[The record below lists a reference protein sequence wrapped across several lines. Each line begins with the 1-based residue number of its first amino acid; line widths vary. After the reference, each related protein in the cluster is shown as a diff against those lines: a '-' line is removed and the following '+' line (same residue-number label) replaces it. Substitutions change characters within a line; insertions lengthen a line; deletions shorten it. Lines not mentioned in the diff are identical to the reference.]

1 MPIQRIQSLSLRQKM
16 LALNVFGGAVTML
29 ATLGLFSLIYF
40 YSAQQR
46 LTDHAIATARLLA
59 QNLTPMVV
67 FGDRQSARRLLTS
80 LDQHPDALMATVYD
94 EKGQIFAAWTQP
106 KAPSQKMVIP
116 AAPAGPEAGF
126 TRLEAGQLEI
136 VVPLLQERERIGAFL
151 LRESLCSIGR
161 EIQHF
166 MAIGLVLTLS
176 TIALAALLLHR
187 LQLRA
192 LAPVFELSDLAER
205 VASQFDYGLRARA
218 RGNDEMGRLARCFN
232 VMLERIE
239 AREKALNAE
248 IGERRAVEQ
257 KLDRLAHYDS
267 LTQLPN
273 RHLFQKELQRVVA
286 ETVAEK
292 QLAALLF
299 IDLDNFKYAN
309 DAAGHDAGDLLLKVV
324 AKRLSAVLRNSDT
337 LCRLG
342 GDEFAAILPQ
352 LGGASQAEALAE
364 RLIAAVNGPILIR
377 GVDMRVGA
385 SIGIAWCPTHAADP
399 GLLLRQADRAM
410 YVAKQAGKNTYR
422 HFDRAMLFDNETLLA
437 LPAFT
442 DTENAAAE

>member
-1 MPIQRIQSLSLRQKM
+1 MPIRRIRSLSLRQKM

-29 ATLGLFSLIYF
+29 ATLVLFSLIYF

-46 LTDHAIATARLLA
+46 LTDHAIATARLLV

-67 FGDRQSARRLLTS
+67 FGDRAAARMLLVS
-80 LDQHPDALMATVYD
+80 LDQHPDALMAVVYD
-94 EKGQIFAAWTQP
+94 QKGEIFATWAQP
-106 KAPSQKMVIP
+106 QTESKGVATPVAPD
-116 AAPAGPEAGF
+116 GPETGF
-126 TRLEAGQLEI
+126 ARLEAGQLEI
-136 VVPLLQERERIGAFL
+136 VVPLLQEEERVGIL
-151 LRESLCSIGR
+151 LFRESLRSIGR
-161 EIQHF
+161 EIRHF
-166 MAIGLVLTLS
+166 MSIGLALTLGAI
-176 TIALAALLLHR
+176 TLAALLLHR

-205 VASQFDYGLRARA
+205 VAAQYDYGLRARA
-218 RGNDEMGRLARCFN
+218 RGNDEMGRLAHCFN

-248 IGERRAVEQ
+248 IGERRAAEQ

-324 AKRLSAVLRNSDT
+324 AKRLSAVLRSSDT

-377 GVDMRVGA
+377 GVEMRVGA
-385 SIGIAWCPTHAADP
+385 SIGIAWCPTHAVDP
-399 GLLLRQADRAM
+399 GFLLRQADMAM

-422 HFDRAMLFDNETLLA
+422 HFDRAMMFDNEIHSTLT
-437 LPAFT
+437 AFI

>member
-1 MPIQRIQSLSLRQKM
+1 MPIQQIRSLSLRQKM

-29 ATLGLFSLIYF
+29 ATLVLFSLIYF

-46 LTDHAIATARLLA
+46 LTDHAITTARLLA
-59 QNLTPMVV
+59 QNLTSMVV
-67 FGDRQSARRLLTS
+67 FGDRQSAQSLLTS
-80 LDQHPDALMATVYD
+80 FDQHPDVPMAAVYD
-94 EKGQIFAAWTQP
+94 EKGQIFATWTQP
-106 KAPSQKMVIP
+106 KSPSKEVVIP
-116 AAPAGPEAGF
+116 AAPAGLEAGF

-136 VVPLLQERERIGAFL
+136 VVPLLQQRERIGAFL
-151 LRESLCSIGR
+151 LRVSLRSIGR

-166 MAIGLVLTLS
+166 MAIGLALTLS
-176 TIALAALLLHR
+176 AIALAAILLHR
-187 LQLRA
+187 LHLRA
-192 LAPVFELSDLAER
+192 LAPVFELSNLAER
-205 VASQFDYGLRARA
+205 VALQYDYGLRARA
-218 RGNDEMGRLARCFN
+218 RGDDEMGRLAQCFN
-232 VMLERIE
+232 EMLERIE

-248 IGERRAVEQ
+248 IGERLAVEQ

-273 RHLFQKELQRVVA
+273 RHLFQKELQRIVD
-286 ETVAEK
+286 ETVVGK
-292 QLAALLF
+292 QLAALMF

-352 LGGASQAEALAE
+352 LSSASQAEALAE

-377 GVDMRVGA
+377 GVEMQVGA
-385 SIGIAWCPTHAADP
+385 SIGIAWCPVHAADP
-399 GLLLRQADRAM
+399 GLLLRQADMAM

-422 HFDRAMLFDNETLLA
+422 HFDRVMMFDNESHPA
-437 LPAFT
+437 LQAFL
-442 DTENAAAE
+442 DTENAVVE

>member
-1 MPIQRIQSLSLRQKM
+1 MPIQQIRSLSLRQKM
-16 LALNVFGGAVTML
+16 LALNVLGGAVTML
-29 ATLGLFSLIYF
+29 ATLVLFSLIYF

-46 LTDHAIATARLLA
+46 LTDHAITTARLLA
-59 QNLTPMVV
+59 QNLTSMVV
-67 FGDRQSARRLLTS
+67 FGDRQSAQSLLTS
-80 LDQHPDALMATVYD
+80 FDQHPSGPTAHINNSS
-94 EKGQIFAAWTQP
+94 GQIFGMWTQL
-106 KAPSQKMVIP
+106 KSPSKEVVIP
-116 AAPAGPEAGF
+116 AAPAGLEAGF

-136 VVPLLQERERIGAFL
+136 VVPLLQQRERIGAFL
-151 LRESLCSIGR
+151 LRVSLRSIGR

-166 MAIGLVLTLS
+166 MAIGLALTLS
-176 TIALAALLLHR
+176 AIALAAILLHR

-192 LAPVFELSDLAER
+192 LAPVFELSNLAER
-205 VASQFDYGLRARA
+205 VALQYDYGLRARA
-218 RGNDEMGRLARCFN
+218 RGDDEMGRLAQCFN
-232 VMLERIE
+232 EMLERIE

-248 IGERRAVEQ
+248 IGERLAVEQ

-273 RHLFQKELQRVVA
+273 RHLFQKELQRIVD
-286 ETVAEK
+286 ETVVGK
-292 QLAALLF
+292 QLAALMF

-352 LGGASQAEALAE
+352 LSSASQAEALAE

-377 GVDMRVGA
+377 GVEMQVGA
-385 SIGIAWCPTHAADP
+385 SIGIAWCPVHAADP
-399 GLLLRQADRAM
+399 GLLLRQADMAM
-410 YVAKQAGKNTYR
+410 YVAKQAGKNTCR
-422 HFDRAMLFDNETLLA
+422 HFDRVMMFDNESHPA
-437 LPAFT
+437 LQAFL
-442 DTENAAAE
+442 DTENAVVE